1 MEGADLSL
9 RTIWR
14 RRWVKVTAGLTA
26 LVVFS
31 IAAFGGLL
39 VYRYLQ
45 IDRVE
50 LPPGMLEDEEHSEP
64 QNFLI
69 IGTDSRAFVEADAE
83 AEAYGTAADVGA
95 PKADVILVART
106 FPDED
111 RVALV
116 SFPRDLWVPIA
127 GTNGSAR
134 VNAALE
140 GGPERLIATLNEGF
154 GIDIHHVVLIDFRGF
169 KGLVNAV
176 GGVDVYFASPVR
188 DWDREKNLSPTGLD
202 IREAGCVRLD
212 GDAALG
218 YVRSRHYERFV
229 DGEWQQ
235 DPTGD
240 LNRIARQQDF
250 IRRTLRR
257 ALSRGFNDPRRLN
270 SVAASVTD
278 FVELDENLGVFDILR
293 FGEDFR
299 SLSADS
305 LETYSLPT
313 EPGVTAGGAQVLFL
327 QEAAAQPVLDV
338 FRGVVDR
345 PAVLLPGSV
354 RMRIVDATGGRSTLP
369 SAAFRLAAAGFIV
382 AGTGDAAERSAR
394 STIRYGEGQRGKA
407 ELLAQTLVAEVELVE
422 DLELVG
428 VDLVLTL
435 GRDFR
440 GVKEVPAAAATTS
453 TTATSGPG
461 DTTTTA
467 APAPTTSAAEQA
479 PVTEEC

>member
-14 RRWVKVTAGLTA
+14 RRWVKVTAGASA
-26 LVVFS
+26 LVVFGV
-31 IAAFGGLL
+31 AAFGGLL

-50 LPPGMLEDEEHSEP
+50 LPPGTLHPEEHREP

-69 IGTDSRAFVEADAE
+69 IGTDSRTFVEVDAE
-83 AEAYGTAADVGA
+83 ADAYGTAADVGA

-106 FPDED
+106 FPDDD

-127 GTNGSAR
+127 GTNGSSR
-134 VNAALE
+134 INVALG
-140 GGPERLIATLNEGF
+140 GGPERLIATLNEDF
-154 GIDIHHVVLIDFRGF
+154 GIDIHHVVVIDFRGF

-212 GDAALG
+212 GDVALA

-257 ALSRGFNDPRRLN
+257 ALSRGFDDPRRLN

-313 EPGVTAGGAQVLFL
+313 EPGVAVGGAQVLFL

-338 FRGVVDR
+338 FRGIVDR
-345 PAVLLPGSV
+345 PSVLLPGSV
-354 RMRIVDATGGRSTLP
+354 RLRIVDATGGRSTL
-369 SAAFRLAAAGFIV
+369 SGAAFRLAAAGFIV
-382 AGTGDAAERSAR
+382 AGTGNAAEQSAR
-394 STIRYGEGQRGKA
+394 STIRYGEGQGGKA
-407 ELLAQTLVAEVELVE
+407 ELLAQSLVAEVELVE
-422 DLELVG
+422 DPELVG
-428 VDLVLTL
+428 VDLVLAL

-440 GVKEVPAAAATTS
+440 GVKEVPAAVTTS
-453 TTATSGPG
+453 TTATTALS
-461 DTTTTA
+461 DTTTSGL
-467 APAPTTSAAEQA
+467 PAPTTSAPEQA
-479 PVTEEC
+479 PATAEC